1 MPPSIP
7 SEHRPSPRAIS
18 LYYFGIFAVL
28 GVYLPLFPSW
38 LEARGIQGLAMGA
51 IAATLPAMSLIAP
64 PVFGFIA
71 DSLAVRVWLIR
82 AACAGAF
89 VVFALLAL
97 SSALGVSLG
106 FGGLFVAALAFAFF
120 RSPMFT
126 MADVVAVEASASS
139 GIAYGRL
146 RLWGSISFALM
157 AIASGALVNP
167 ARPAAFPATIAA
179 SLLIAFAISWA
190 LPARGEAPF
199 RRSGLR
205 DGAAD
210 TAGTARSPATEGE
223 GAAGAA
229 RSPVAGGSVRQRAR
243 ALLQSH
249 DFRLF
254 LAASFLAQ
262 SATSSYDLCYTL
274 HLRDIGF
281 PESLVGVAWAVGV
294 AGEIALMAFSGPL
307 LKRFAPPTVLA
318 FAFAGASLRWALLS
332 YVRFWPALLAIQPL
346 HAISFGMMWVASLAY
361 TRDRSPPEILATAQ
375 GLFSASAGA
384 GSVVGMLVWGELY
397 KRGGGTLTFG
407 VASITA
413 LIAFVLAV
421 TFARSTRPTRP
432 TRRSPSGGSIFSVSS
447 RCQE

>member
-1 MPPSIP
+1 MPPSNP

-51 IAATLPAMSLIAP
+51 IAATLPAMGLIAP
-64 PVFGFIA
+64 PVFGLIA
-71 DSLAVRVWLIR
+71 DSLGVRVWLIR

-106 FGGLFVAALAFAFF
+106 FAGLFVAALAFAFF
-120 RSPMFT
+120 RSPMFM

-157 AIASGALVNP
+157 AIASGALVDP

-179 SLLIAFAISWA
+179 CLLIAFAISWA

-210 TAGTARSPATEGE
+210 
-223 GAAGAA
+223 AAGAA
-229 RSPVAGGSVRQRAR
+229 RSPAAGGSVRQRAR

-346 HAISFGMMWVASLAY
+346 HAVSFGMMWVASLAY

-421 TFARSTRPTRP
+421 TFARSTRPTGP

>member
-38 LEARGIQGLAMGA
+38 LEARGMQGLAMGA
-51 IAATLPAMSLIAP
+51 IAATLPAMGLVAP
-64 PVFGFIA
+64 PVFGLIA
-71 DSLAVRVWLIR
+71 DSLGVRVWLIR

-120 RSPMFT
+120 RSPMFM

-157 AIASGALVNP
+157 AIASGALVDP
-167 ARPAAFPATIAA
+167 ARPVAFPATIAA

-210 TAGTARSPATEGE
+210 
-223 GAAGAA
+223 AAGAA
-229 RSPVAGGSVRQRAR
+229 RAPAAEGSVRQRAR
-243 ALLQSH
+243 TLLQSH

-346 HAISFGMMWVASLAY
+346 HAVSFGMMWVASLAY

-397 KRGGGTLTFG
+397 KRGGGALTFG

>member
-1 MPPSIP
+1 MPPPIP

-38 LEARGIQGLAMGA
+38 LEARGIRGLAMGA
-51 IAATLPAMSLIAP
+51 IAATLPAMGLVAP
-64 PVFGFIA
+64 PVFGLIA
-71 DSLAVRVWLIR
+71 DALGVRVWLLR

-120 RSPMFT
+120 RSPMFM

-157 AIASGALVNP
+157 AIASGALVDP
-167 ARPAAFPATIAA
+167 AQPAAFPSTIAA

-190 LPARGEAPF
+190 LPARSEAPF
-199 RRSGLR
+199 RRSALR

-210 TAGTARSPATEGE
+210 
-223 GAAGAA
+223 AAGAA
-229 RSPVAGGSVRQRAR
+229 RAPAAEGSVRQRAR

-346 HAISFGMMWVASLAY
+346 HAVSFGMMWVASLAY
-361 TRDRSPPEILATAQ
+361 TKDRSPPQILATAQ
-375 GLFSASAGA
+375 GLFTASAGA

-397 KRGGGTLTFG
+397 KHGGGTLTFG